1 MVDDIE
7 SGGEIEQEGSRELC
21 LLGGSQPKILEMS
34 KGSGSG
40 MISEK
45 AVVVLVE
52 NVVLT
57 EVVVDLI
64 VHSAFYNFPQLY
76 NVGYRAIVST
86 V

>member
-45 AVVVLVE
+45 AVVVLME

-57 EVVVDLI
+57 EVVIDLI
-64 VHSAFYNFPQLY
+64 VNSTFHNFSQLY
-76 NVGYRAIVST
+76 NVGYGAIVSPI
-86 V
+86 